1 MYNIHILNNNGATK
15 MQTKQQT
22 VHNFLNKQAQTAHR
36 TADPETGTAAPGVLV
51 TAIQFII
58 LAMPIAI
65 AFAGFCGAF
74 DALVK

>member
-1 MYNIHILNNNGATK
+1 

-22 VHNFLNKQAQTAHR
+22 VQNFLNKQAQTAHR
-36 TADPETGTAAPGVLV
+36 TAGPETGAAVPGVLV

>member
-1 MYNIHILNNNGATK
+1 MHLLNNYSVLTT

-22 VHNFLNKQAQTAHR
+22 VQNFLNKQANARNTQY
-36 TADPETGTAAPGVLV
+36 GVMNFMVDAVVWMLV
-51 TAIQFII
+51 AT
-58 LAMPIAI
+58 PITI

>member
-1 MYNIHILNNNGATK
+1 

-36 TADPETGTAAPGVLV
+36 TVSPETGTAAPGVLV

-58 LAMPIAI
+58 LAMPIAL

>member
-1 MYNIHILNNNGATK
+1 

-22 VHNFLNKQAQTAHR
+22 VQNFLNKQAQTAHH
-36 TADPETGTAAPGVLV
+36 TASPETGTAAPGPLV

-58 LAMPIAI
+58 LAMPMAL

>member
-1 MYNIHILNNNGATK
+1 MHLLNYYSVQTT

-22 VHNFLNKQAQTAHR
+22 VQNFLNKQANARNTQY
-36 TADPETGTAAPGVLV
+36 GVMNFMVDAVVWML
-51 TAIQFII
+51 
-58 LAMPIAI
+58 LATPITI